1 MDWVE
6 DIQNILLS
14 DKVLII
20 QNKNKGI
27 EDRVKSQSYLITIK
41 LQLFMK

>member
-1 MDWVE
+1 MSWVE
-6 DIQNILLS
+6 EIENILLS

-20 QNKNKGI
+20 QSKKKGI
-27 EDRVKSQSYLITIK
+27 EDRVKSQSHLITIK